1 MLDITSF
8 HFIIDNGKLK
18 TYIQDVNLN
27 AQSKLLYLSSG
38 NLKSVDLIHGE
49 ISILAENLGAC
60 SLEPTRQTEAR
71 HATDSV
77 LLNCADEAFLI
88 TNVDSPDERIVL
100 QNKVNIL
107 EELIKL
113 FI

>member
-1 MLDITSF
+1 MMVS
-8 HFIIDNGKLK
+8 LK
-18 TYIQDVNLN
+18 SYIQDANLN

-38 NLKSVDLIHGE
+38 NLNSVDLIHGE
-49 ISILAENLGAC
+49 ISILAEKLGDC
-60 SLEPTRQTEAR
+60 SLVATRETEAR

-77 LLNCADEAFLI
+77 LLNCANEAFLI

-107 EELIKL
+107 KELIKS